1 MTEYPF
7 VVSVSEAF
15 SKRLPSQRVLDII
28 DANEVANF
36 GELAQTQPFG
46 IVAMRALLR
55 DFPDADPAE
64 VWRHSDDVECEVESE
79 NPTNGSSTTRSLS
92 SADIGT

>member
-7 VVSVSEAF
+7 VVTVSEAF
-15 SKRLPSQRVLDII
+15 SKRLPSQRVLDSI

-36 GELAQTQPFG
+36 GELAQTQPFR

-64 VWRHSDDVECEVESE
+64 LWRHSYDVEVEVEE
-79 NPTNGSSTTRSLS
+79 GNPTNGSSSTRSLS
-92 SADIGT
+92 SVDTGG

>member
-36 GELAQTQPFG
+36 GELAQTQPFR
-46 IVAMRALLR
+46 IVAM
-55 DFPDADPAE
+55 
-64 VWRHSDDVECEVESE
+64 
-79 NPTNGSSTTRSLS
+79 
-92 SADIGT
+92 